1 MTTTADHLSDPKLL
15 ATEWDLSPLAEPP
28 VEAALD
34 ESLALARAFSEEHA
48 GRVAELD
55 SAGLAQAMG
64 TLARIHE
71 LVGKAGS
78 FASLRFSTDTAD
90 SERGALLARVQ
101 ERGTEIETHLLFFDL
116 EWAAVEDA
124 QAERLLSDPLLEFC
138 RHHLRSA
145 RRSPPH

>member
-90 SERGALLARVQ
+90 PERGALLARVQ
-101 ERGTEIETHLLFFDL
+101 ERGTEIETLLLFFEL
-116 EWAAVEDA
+116 EWAALDDSHA
-124 QAERLLSDPLLEFC
+124 DRLLEAGELDSC
-138 RHHLRSA
+138 
-145 RRSPPH
+145 